1 MRLNWN
7 YLAGLFCGLWML
19 LAGNGYAGNVASP
32 EKVIKVLSV
41 GNSFSQDAVE
51 QYLYELGM
59 EEGYNIVIG
68 NLFIGGCSLERHVNN
83 IRKDASAYDYRKIG
97 LDGKK
102 VHHKNMSISNAL
114 AEEEWDYVSLQQAS
128 SLSGVYQTYETFLP
142 ELYGYVK
149 ERVGKHCKILFHQT
163 WAYAQNCRN
172 SGFKKYGSNQM
183 EMYRS
188 IVETVKKA
196 GKLVKFYRVVPSGTA
211 IQNARTSFIGD
222 YMNRDGSHL
231 DIGVGRY
238 TAACTWFEVLTGK
251 SVLGNAFI
259 PKNISSEYAEIAQ
272 RAAHE
277 AVRHPDKVTD
287 LSDIKDRS
295 LYKNPAF
302 SIDRRVDDLLARMNL
317 EEKIYQLNQY
327 TLGRNNNENNIGEA
341 VKNIPAEIGSLIYF
355 ETTPEL
361 RNSVQ
366 KKAVEESRLGIP
378 ILFGYDVIHGFRT
391 IYPISLGQAASW
403 NPGLVE
409 DACEVAAQEAFTSG
423 VNWTFSPMVDVA
435 RDGRWGRVSE
445 GYGEDP
451 YVNGVFAAA
460 SVGGYQGD
468 TLSAKNRVAACLKHY
483 VGYGA
488 SEAGRDY
495 VPTEISKQTLWD
507 TYLPPF
513 EVGIKAG
520 AATVMSAFNNI
531 SGIPASA
538 NYYTL
543 TEILKKRW
551 KHRGFVVSDW
561 DAVKQLITQGLAANE
576 KEAAWYAFSA
586 GLEMDMTDN
595 CYQKHLGKLVKE
607 GKVSMEAIDDAVG
620 RILRLKFELGLFENP
635 YTEILPDDR
644 RFLLP
649 SSLNVAEQL
658 AQESMVLLKNN
669 KGVLPLKKGHK
680 IAFIGPMANNRL
692 HLLGSWSAHGDEKD
706 VVSILDGI
714 RKEKGFI
721 KKNILFADGCGFDGN
736 DRSGFAEAIRVA
748 EQADIIIACLGEKKT
763 WSGENASRSVIA
775 LPRIQEEL
783 LENLKKTGKPLVVLL
798 SSGRPLDLSRI
809 EPLADAMLEIWQP
822 GITAGIAVAGILS
835 GRYNPSGKLP
845 ITFPYTTGQIPIYYN
860 HRKSGRTHQGKYQ
873 NITSVPLYSF
883 GHGLSYTKFE
893 YGTLKLS
900 SSKIRRGDTLRAEI
914 EVKNVGNYD
923 GKETL
928 LWFVADPFSS
938 ITRPVKELKYFE
950 KKEIPAGE
958 SRIFTFDINLERD
971 LGFVNED
978 GKRLLENGIFYIMV
992 KDQKVKIELID

>member
-1 MRLNWN
+1 MKAIIRIFFLAVLMTVNTLALNAKVQCDTVRV
-7 YLAGLFCGLWML
+7 LA
-19 LAGNGYAGNVASP
+19 
-32 EKVIKVLSV
+32 I

-51 QYLYELGM
+51 QYLHELGEAEGYEL
-59 EEGYNIVIG
+59 VIG

-83 IRKDASAYDYRKIG
+83 IRKDAAAYDYRKIG
-97 LDGKK
+97 FDGKK
-102 VHHKNMSISNAL
+102 VHHGNMSISKAL
-114 AEEEWDYVSLQQAS
+114 ADEKWDYVSLQQAS
-128 SLSGVYQTYETFLP
+128 PFSGMYDTYETYLP
-142 ELYGYVK
+142 ELYEYVK
-149 ERVGKHCKILFHQT
+149 ERIDKRSKIVFHQT
-163 WAYAQNCRN
+163 WAYAKNCRN
-172 SGFKKYGSNQM
+172 TGFKKYDNNQIT
-183 EMYRS
+183 MYKA

-196 GKLVKFYRVVPSGTA
+196 GKLVDFYRIIPSGTA

-222 YMNRDGSHL
+222 HLNRDGYHL
-231 DIGVGRY
+231 DVNVGRY
-238 TAACTWFEVLTGK
+238 IAACTWFEVLTGK
-251 SVLGNAFI
+251 NVIGNKFV
-259 PKNISSEYAEIAQ
+259 PENVSDEYRDIAQ
-272 RAAHE
+272 LAAHE
-277 AVRHPDKVTD
+277 AVRHPNKITD
-287 LSDIKDRS
+287 LSYIKDSSR
-295 LYKNPAF
+295 YKNP
-302 SIDRRVDDLLARMNL
+302 SIPVDIRVNDLLSRMTL

-327 TLGRNNNENNIGEA
+327 TLGRNNNVNNIGEA

-355 ETTPEL
+355 ESNPKL

-366 KKAVEESRLGIP
+366 KKALNESRLGIP

-403 NPGLVE
+403 NPELVE
-409 DACEVAAQEAFTSG
+409 DACGVAAQEAFTSG

-635 YTEILPDDR
+635 YTEILPDDK

-658 AQESMVLLKNN
+658 AQESMVLLKND
-669 KGVLPLKKGHK
+669 KGVLPLKKEQK

-706 VVSILDGI
+706 VISILDGVK
-714 RKEKGFI
+714 KEKGFLA
-721 KKNILFADGCGFDGN
+721 KNILFAEGCGFDGN
-736 DRSGFAEAIRVA
+736 EQRGFAEAIRVA

-873 NITSVPLYSF
+873 NITSEPLYSF

>member
-1 MRLNWN
+1 M
-7 YLAGLFCGLWML
+7 MK
-19 LAGNGYAGNVASP
+19 S
-32 EKVIKVLSV
+32 IKVLLSIV
-41 GNSFSQDAVE
+41 LCFCILLVENGYSKNITENSKIIKILSIGNSFSQDAVE
-51 QYLYELGM
+51 QYLYELG
-59 EEGYNIVIG
+59 EAEGYELVIG

-83 IRKDASAYDYRKIG
+83 IRKDAAAYDYRKIG

-102 VHHKNMSISNAL
+102 VHHGNMSISKAL
-114 AEEEWDYVSLQQAS
+114 ADEKWDYVSLQQAS
-128 SLSGVYQTYETFLP
+128 SFSGMYETYETSLP

-149 ERVGKHCKILFHQT
+149 ERIDKRSKIVFHQT
-163 WAYAQNCRN
+163 WAYAKNCRN
-172 SGFKKYGSNQM
+172 TGFKKYDNNQIT
-183 EMYRS
+183 MYKA

-196 GKLVKFYRVVPSGTA
+196 GKLVDFYRIIPCGTA

-222 YMNRDGSHL
+222 HLNRDGYHL
-231 DIGVGRY
+231 DVNVGRY
-238 TAACTWFEVLTGK
+238 IAACTWFEVLTGK
-251 SVLGNAFI
+251 NVIGNKFV
-259 PKNISSEYAEIAQ
+259 PENVSDEYRDIAQ
-272 RAAHE
+272 LAAHE
-277 AVRHPDKVTD
+277 AVRHPNKITD
-287 LSDIKDRS
+287 LSYIKDNS
-295 LYKNPAF
+295 LYKNP
-302 SIDRRVDDLLARMNL
+302 SVPVDMRVNDLLSRMTL

-327 TLGRNNNENNIGEA
+327 TLGRNNNVNNIGEA

-355 ETTPEL
+355 ETTPDL

-366 KKAVEESRLGIP
+366 KKAVKESRLGIP

-403 NPGLVE
+403 NPELVE
-409 DACEVAAQEAFTSG
+409 DACGVAAQEAFTSG

-460 SVGGYQGD
+460 SVRGYQGD
-468 TLSAKNRVAACLKHY
+468 TLSAKNKVAACLKHY

-495 VPTEISKQTLWD
+495 VPTEISRQTLWD

-513 EVGIKAG
+513 EAGIKAG

-607 GKVSMEAIDDAVG
+607 GKVSMAAIDDAVG

-635 YTEILPDDR
+635 YTEVLPDNS

-658 AQESMVLLKNN
+658 AQESMVLLKND
-669 KGVLPLKKGHK
+669 KGVLPLKKEQK

-706 VVSILDGI
+706 VISILDGVK
-714 RKEKGFI
+714 KEKGFLA
-721 KKNILFADGCGFDGN
+721 KNILFAEGCGFDG
-736 DRSGFAEAIRVA
+736 DDQSGFAEAFGVA
-748 EQADIIIACLGEKKT
+748 EQADIIIVCLGEKKT
-763 WSGENASRSVIA
+763 WSGENASRSVIS
-775 LPRIQEEL
+775 LPQIQEEL

-822 GITAGIAVAGILS
+822 GVTAGTAVAGILS

-860 HRKSGRTHQGKYQ
+860 QRKSGRTHQGKYQ
-873 NITSVPLYSF
+873 DIPSEPLYSF
-883 GHGLSYTKFE
+883 GHGLSYTKLE
-893 YGTLKLS
+893 YGALKLS
-900 SSKIRRGDTLRAEI
+900 SDKVRRGDTLRAEI
-914 EVKNVGNYD
+914 EVKNVGDYD
-923 GKETL
+923 AKETL
-928 LWFVADPFSS
+928 LWFISDQFSS

-950 KKEIPAGE
+950 KKEIPIGE
-958 SRIFTFDINLERD
+958 SRTFTFDVDLERD
-971 LGFVNED
+971 FGFVNED
-978 GKRLLENGIFYIMV
+978 GKRFLENGIFYIIV
-992 KDQKVKIELID
+992 KDQKVKVELVD

>member
-1 MRLNWN
+1 MK
-7 YLAGLFCGLWML
+7 
-19 LAGNGYAGNVASP
+19 S
-32 EKVIKVLSV
+32 IKVLLSTV
-41 GNSFSQDAVE
+41 LCFCILLVENGYSKNITENSKIIKILSIGNSFSQDAVE
-51 QYLYELGM
+51 QYLHELG
-59 EEGYNIVIG
+59 EAEGYQFVIG
-68 NLFIGGCSLERHVNN
+68 NLFIAGCSLERHVKN
-83 IRKDASAYDYRKIG
+83 IRKDAAAYDYRKIG
-97 LDGKK
+97 FDGKK
-102 VHHKNMSISNAL
+102 VHHGNMSISKAL
-114 AEEEWDYVSLQQAS
+114 ADEKWDYVSLQQAS
-128 SLSGVYQTYETFLP
+128 SFSGMYDTYETYLP
-142 ELYGYVK
+142 ELYEYVK
-149 ERVGKHCKILFHQT
+149 ERIDKRSKIVFHQT
-163 WAYAQNCRN
+163 WAYAKNCRN
-172 SGFKKYGSNQM
+172 TGFKKYDNNQIT
-183 EMYRS
+183 MYKA

-196 GKLVKFYRVVPSGTA
+196 GKLVDFYRIIPSGTA

-222 YMNRDGSHL
+222 HLNRDGYHL
-231 DIGVGRY
+231 DVNVGRY
-238 TAACTWFEVLTGK
+238 IAACTWFEVLTGK
-251 SVLGNAFI
+251 NVIGNKFV
-259 PKNISSEYAEIAQ
+259 PENVSDEYRDIAQ
-272 RAAHE
+272 LAAHE
-277 AVRHPDKVTD
+277 AVRHPNKITD
-287 LSDIKDRS
+287 LSYIKDSSR
-295 LYKNPAF
+295 YKNP
-302 SIDRRVDDLLARMNL
+302 SIPVDVRVNDLLSRMTL

-327 TLGRNNNENNIGEA
+327 ILGRNNNVNNIGET

-355 ETTPEL
+355 EANPNM

-366 KKAVEESRLGIP
+366 KKALNESRLGIP

-403 NPGLVE
+403 NPKLVE
-409 DACEVAAQEAFTSG
+409 NACGVAAQEAFTSG

-460 SVGGYQGD
+460 SVRGYQGD
-468 TLSAKNRVAACLKHY
+468 TLSAKNRIAACLKHY

-513 EVGIKAG
+513 EAGIKAG

-586 GLEMDMTDN
+586 GLEMDMKDN

-607 GKVSMEAIDDAVG
+607 GKVSMAAIDDAVG

-635 YTEILPDDR
+635 YTEVLPDNS

-658 AQESMVLLKNN
+658 AQESMVLLKND
-669 KGVLPLKKGHK
+669 KGVLPLKKEQK

-706 VVSILDGI
+706 VVSIFDGI
-714 RKEKGFI
+714 KKEKGFI
-721 KKNILFADGCGFDGN
+721 EKNILFAEGCGFDGN
-736 DRSGFAEAIRVA
+736 DQSNFAEAVRVA

-763 WSGENASRSVIA
+763 WSGENASRSVIS
-775 LPRIQEEL
+775 LPQIQEEL
-783 LENLKKTGKPLVVLL
+783 LEKLKKTGKPLVVLL

-873 NITSVPLYSF
+873 NITSEPLYSF

>member
-1 MRLNWN
+1 M
-7 YLAGLFCGLWML
+7 MK
-19 LAGNGYAGNVASP
+19 S
-32 EKVIKVLSV
+32 IKVLLSTV
-41 GNSFSQDAVE
+41 LCFCILLVENGYSKNITENSKIIKILSIGNSFSQDAVE
-51 QYLYELGM
+51 QYLYELG
-59 EEGYNIVIG
+59 EAEGYQFVIG
-68 NLFIGGCSLERHVNN
+68 NLFIAGCSLERHVKN
-83 IRKDASAYDYRKIG
+83 IRKDAAAYDYRKIG
-97 LDGKK
+97 FDGKK
-102 VHHKNMSISNAL
+102 VHHGNMSISKAL
-114 AEEEWDYVSLQQAS
+114 ADEKWDYVSLQQTS
-128 SLSGVYQTYETFLP
+128 SFSGMYDTYETYLP
-142 ELYGYVK
+142 ELYEYVK
-149 ERVGKHCKILFHQT
+149 ERIDKRSKIVFHQT
-163 WAYAQNCRN
+163 WAYAKNCRN
-172 SGFKKYGSNQM
+172 TGFKKYDNNQIT
-183 EMYRS
+183 MYKA

-196 GKLVKFYRVVPSGTA
+196 GKLVDFYRIIPCGTA

-222 YMNRDGSHL
+222 HLNRDGYHL
-231 DIGVGRY
+231 DVNVGRY
-238 TAACTWFEVLTGK
+238 IAACTWFEVLTGK
-251 SVLGNAFI
+251 NVLGNKFV
-259 PKNISSEYAEIAQ
+259 PENVSDEYRDIAQ
-272 RAAHE
+272 LAAHE
-277 AVRHPDKVTD
+277 AVRHPNKITD
-287 LSDIKDRS
+287 LSYIKDNS
-295 LYKNPAF
+295 LYKNP
-302 SIDRRVDDLLARMNL
+302 SVPVDMRVNDLLSRMTL

-327 TLGRNNNENNIGEA
+327 TLGRNNNVNNIGEA

-355 ETTPEL
+355 ETTPDL

-366 KKAVEESRLGIP
+366 KKAVKESRLGIP

-403 NPGLVE
+403 NPELVE
-409 DACEVAAQEAFTSG
+409 DACGVAAQEAFTSG

-460 SVGGYQGD
+460 SVRGYQGD
-468 TLSAKNRVAACLKHY
+468 TLSAKNKVAACLKHY

-495 VPTEISKQTLWD
+495 VPTEISRQTLWD

-513 EVGIKAG
+513 EAGIKAG

-607 GKVSMEAIDDAVG
+607 GKVSMAAIDDAVG

-635 YTEILPDDR
+635 YTEVLPDNS

-649 SSLNVAEQL
+649 SSLDVAEQL
-658 AQESMVLLKNN
+658 AQESMVLLKND
-669 KGVLPLKKGHK
+669 KGVLPLKKEQK

-706 VVSILDGI
+706 VISILDGVK
-714 RKEKGFI
+714 KEKGFLA
-721 KKNILFADGCGFDGN
+721 KNILFAEGCGFDGN
-736 DRSGFAEAIRVA
+736 DQSGFAEAFGVA
-748 EQADIIIACLGEKKT
+748 EQADIIIVCLGEKKT
-763 WSGENASRSVIA
+763 WSGENASRSVIS
-775 LPRIQEEL
+775 LPQIQEEL

-822 GITAGIAVAGILS
+822 GVTAGTAVAGILS

-860 HRKSGRTHQGKYQ
+860 QRKSGRTHQGKYQ
-873 NITSVPLYSF
+873 DIPSEPLYSF
-883 GHGLSYTKFE
+883 GHGLSYTKLE
-893 YGTLKLS
+893 YGALKLS
-900 SSKIRRGDTLRAEI
+900 SDKVRRGDTLRAEI
-914 EVKNVGNYD
+914 EVKNTGDYD
-923 GKETL
+923 AKETL
-928 LWFVADPFSS
+928 LWFISDPFSS

-950 KKEIPAGE
+950 KKEIPIGE
-958 SRIFTFDINLERD
+958 SRIFTFDVDLERD
-971 LGFVNED
+971 FGFVNED
-978 GKRLLENGIFYIMV
+978 GKRFLENGIFYIIV
-992 KDQKVKIELID
+992 KDQKVKVELVD